1 MLAGGYAG
9 DFAGDPL
16 SWLTPVL
23 LYWVDPASK
32 LQLRGLWTAAGEFP
46 LAAGA
51 IWVTEK
57 DGAVVVRGDTSPA
70 DFTVSPAGYVPQLA
84 AIAVPTGVSDANFN
98 PLLGLPLQNLNSNFK
113 ILFQHKP
120 RGRYRVEDLAQI
132 KYELYRGV
140 DVQPDFAAAPWQT
153 FTSLPFTTPA
163 LTVGHTYYFVL
174 RKRNQHN
181 LLSQNVDAT
190 MIVVDAGGV
199 LVNNPS
205 APSTQT
211 IAAAAAGKARIKA
224 SYDYLM
230 DAAAVRA
237 DTWAVW
243 LTSTG
248 VDPVLTNPPDYT
260 EAMVQSDGQAFLD
273 YTSAAG
279 YTHGST
285 LKAVVRARRATGPVD
300 SINTAVMST
309 LADANG
315 PAAPANAQTFLGQS
329 ARQG

>member
-1 MLAGGYAG
+1 MLCGGYAG
-9 DFAGDPL
+9 DFSGDPL
-16 SWLTPVL
+16 TWLTPVL
-23 LYWVDPASK
+23 LYWSNASK
-32 LQLRGLWTAAGEFP
+32 TQLRAIWSAAGEFP

-51 IWVTEK
+51 VWITES
-57 DGAVVVRGDTSPA
+57 DGVAVVRGETSPA
-70 DFTVSPAGYVPQLA
+70 DFPVSPAGYIPQLA
-84 AIAVPTGVSDANFN
+84 AIAVPPGVSDVNFN
-98 PLLGLPLQNLNSNFK
+98 PLLGLALQNLNAANFK

-120 RGRYRVEDLAQI
+120 RGRYRIEDLAQI

-140 DVQPDFAAAPWQT
+140 DAQPDFTQPAWQT

-190 MIVVDAGGV
+190 MIVVDASGNQV
-199 LVNNPS
+199 SNPS

-211 IAAAAAGKARIKA
+211 IAAAAGGKARIQA
-224 SYDYLM
+224 TYDYLM
-230 DAAAVRA
+230 DVAAVRA

-260 EAMVQSDGQAFLD
+260 EAMVQPDGQAILD
-273 YTSAAG
+273 YTSAG
-279 YTHGST
+279 FGHGST
-285 LKAVVRARRATGPVD
+285 LKAVVRARRSTGPVD

-309 LADANG
+309 LADAVG
-315 PAAPANAQTFLGQS
+315 PSAPANAQTFLGQS